1 MMGAVDQPS
10 AAPVITSATD
20 IDVIGGGVPRE
31 RRPHELVQILHR
43 IR

>member
-1 MMGAVDQPS
+1 MTGAVDQTS
-10 AAPVITSATD
+10 AAPVITSAAD
-20 IDVIGGGVPRE
+20 IDTIGRGVSGE